1 MYKRVMVEEWGGNE
15 RCEMLERFS
24 TLLDLEQQKLTQFI
38 NASQE
43 HSELQLSDHSSQ
55 SISPNT
61 ES

>member
-1 MYKRVMVEEWGGNE
+1 MVEEWGGNE

-38 NASQE
+38 NTNQE
-43 HSELQLSDHSSQ
+43 HSEIELSDHSSE
-55 SISPNT
+55 SISQNT